1 MKFAAID
8 IGSNALRLLL
18 ARVIEDGNPPV
29 FNMGQDR
36 TNLCARNWS
45 GGRPH
50 SYLVRE
56 L

>member
-1 MKFAAID
+1 MKFAASD

-18 ARVIEDGNPPV
+18 ARVVEDGNQPV
-29 FNMGQDR
+29 FKKGQDR
-36 TNLCARNWS
+36 PNLCARNWS